1 MKRKTVVFI
10 LLVFLLGCG
19 PYIWFKVPQPQGR
32 ENLTTFPQDIQGKYS
47 SAIDTVMIH
56 IGKDKIVREYRE
68 KLLMTKIEFREETGD
83 TISEDTSFT
92 FTDNWEIT
100 IKSFGDSVKIFSK
113 KDDELFNISERQIL
127 REYKGYYFLNYKDTN
142 DFWKVKILKLEADT
156 LEFDFI
162 LRADDMQR
170 IRNIT
175 NVEVKKDSS
184 EESSKYYL
192 DPTRRELRKILRKR
206 SQGEKFVKS
215 KL

>member
-32 ENLTTFPQDIQGKYS
+32 ENLKTFPQDIQGQYS

-142 DFWKVKILKLEADT
+142 DYWKVKILKLEADT

-175 NVEVKKDSS
+175 KVEVKKDSS

-192 DPTRRELRKILRKR
+192 NPTRRELKKILRKR
-206 SQGEKFVKS
+206 LVGEKYVKI
-215 KL
+215 